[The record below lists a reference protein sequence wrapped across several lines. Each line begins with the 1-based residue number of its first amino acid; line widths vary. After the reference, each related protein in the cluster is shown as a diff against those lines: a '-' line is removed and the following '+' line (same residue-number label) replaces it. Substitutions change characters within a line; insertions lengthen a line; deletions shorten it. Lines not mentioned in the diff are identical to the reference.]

1 LENVIMKTLK
11 YERPVTGL
19 VAAAILTFAMSSHLG
34 AQSAAPQSPGPSL
47 PLSMAQAVAMALDA
61 NLDLRAEKLNL
72 DIASHSIAIAKASF
86 LPQVQATTG
95 NTSAKSVPF
104 DFTQG
109 TQDITSNAIS
119 LSGSVRQETPWHGSS
134 YLLTWTGRR
143 STQEGGFS
151 GFNPRLGSTL
161 RVDFTQPLLRDFKT
175 DNLRAGVETAERR
188 RAITDIQLQQRVVAT
203 EAAVRFAYLNLVGA
217 IEGHKVAQLNLDIVQ
232 QSLDQSKSRVKV
244 GQSPQIEIIQ
254 YEAQVASTRDGLIRA
269 VAQIATAEDNLR
281 TLILDPA
288 RPDFWQVHIVPT
300 DTIQLAPRDINLDQA
315 IATAIANRLD
325 LAVERR
331 SLEITDLNIRVNHNN
346 ALPSVDLNASYLA
359 EGTGGTQF
367 TYGAGFPPPV
377 LSESRRSYGSALG
390 DTLLGAYPTWSV
402 GVTVTYPFGKTASEA
417 AYAQS
422 LVVKH
427 QQEIGVK
434 QLEVQIVGQVREAVR
449 LIENSWQRVQAAQ
462 TAREATQQQLA
473 AEERR
478 NSVGLSTTLELQV
491 RQRELANARVNELQ
505 AMIDYNRALIQLERV
520 QRIQ

>member
-1 LENVIMKTLK
+1 MQTLK
-11 YERPVTGL
+11 YRRPFVGFVTATTL
-19 VAAAILTFAMSSHLG
+19 ALAIGSQHLG
-34 AQSAAPQSPGPSL
+34 AQSGTPPAQSPGPSL
-47 PLSMAQAVAMALDA
+47 PLSMSQAVAMALDA
-61 NLDLRAEKLNL
+61 NLDLKAEKLNL
-72 DIASHSIAIAKASF
+72 DVASHSIAIAKASF
-86 LPQVQATTG
+86 LPQVQATTS
-95 NTSAKSVPF
+95 NLSSKSVPQ

-109 TQDITSNAIS
+109 TQDIVGNSIS
-119 LSGSVRQETPWHGSS
+119 LSGSVRQETPWYGSS
-134 YLLTWTGRR
+134 YFLTWSGRR
-143 STQEGGFS
+143 STQDGGFS
-151 GFNPRLGSTL
+151 GFNPRLGSNL
-161 RVDFTQPLLRDFKT
+161 RIDFTQPLLRDFKT

-188 RAITDIQLQQRVVAT
+188 RAISDIQLQQRVVAT

-217 IEGHKVAQLNLDIVQ
+217 IEGHKVAEINLNIVQ
-232 QSLDQSKSRVKV
+232 QSLDQSRSRVKV

-300 DTIQLAPRDINLDQA
+300 DTIQLAPREINLEQA
-315 IATAIANRLD
+315 IATAIVNRLD

-346 ALPSVDLNASYLA
+346 AMPSIDLNASYQA

-367 TYGAGFPPPV
+367 SYGAGFPPPI
-377 LSESRRSYGSALG
+377 LSEARRSYGSALG

-402 GVTVTYPFGKTASEA
+402 GVTVSYPFGRTANEA
-417 AYAQS
+417 AHAQS
-422 LVVKH
+422 LVLKR
-427 QQEIGVK
+427 QQELGVK